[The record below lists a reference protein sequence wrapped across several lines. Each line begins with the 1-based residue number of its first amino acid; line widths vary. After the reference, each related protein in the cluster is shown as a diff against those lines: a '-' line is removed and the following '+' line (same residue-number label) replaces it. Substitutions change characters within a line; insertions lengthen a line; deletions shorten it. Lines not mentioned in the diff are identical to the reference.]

1 MSEMCIS
8 EWGFV
13 GVGFCP
19 MGLCPM
25 GFCPSGVLS
34 WIRFYRVLFDQIM
47 VYYCG
52 LTSTGMPALLY
63 S

>member
-13 GVGFCP
+13 RVGFCL

-25 GFCPSGVLS
+25 GFCPGFVFLY
-34 WIRFYRVLFDQIM
+34 IIHVERFIKSLKLLFHE
-47 VYYCG
+47 
-52 LTSTGMPALLY
+52 Y
-63 S
+63 SSSII

>member
-13 GVGFCP
+13 RVGFCP

-25 GFCPSGVLS
+25 GFVQVGFCPSGVLF
-34 WIRFYRVLFDQIM
+34 WIILNHSSRLNASFK
-47 VYYCG
+47 
-52 LTSTGMPALLY
+52 
-63 S
+63 

>member
-13 GVGFCP
+13 RVGFCP

-34 WIRFYRVLFDQIM
+34 WIRNWLSQ
-47 VYYCG
+47 
-52 LTSTGMPALLY
+52 S
-63 S
+63 

>member
-13 GVGFCP
+13 QVGFCA

-25 GFCPSGVLS
+25 GFYPSGFFF
-34 WIRFYRVLFDQIM
+34 WIQMRQWKLKL
-47 VYYCG
+47 CG
-52 LTSTGMPALLY
+52 INKNVDYTIWFKGQ
-63 S
+63 